1 MQDIADAL
9 SLSRNT
15 VSKALNNQYV
25 PPRTRERVLSAAIEM
40 GYKSYGTVASTDMD
54 KKHLRIVLITSKH
67 LITMTFF
74 IQLVRAIELRLDD
87 MDNVELLQFT
97 VSKAF
102 FFDRLVDYLHENAVD
117 GIICIELFGADYVPR
132 LIALGFPTVFFDF
145 PIYLSVSGNYD
156 VVLPESFTSV
166 KNFCLTLIRERGH
179 PLLGFVG

>member
-1 MQDIADAL
+1 MGKKDRITVQDIADAL

-67 LITMTFF
+67 LMTMTFF
-74 IQLVRAIELRLDD
+74 IQLVRAIELRLDE

-102 FFDRLVDYLHENAVD
+102 FFDRLGRRARS
-117 GIICIELFGADYVPR
+117 GASLRGQIGSFRITGKPLR
-132 LIALGFPTVFFDF
+132 HTLTSLIF
-145 PIYLSVSGNYD
+145 
-156 VVLPESFTSV
+156 VL
-166 KNFCLTLIRERGH
+166 KH
-179 PLLGFVG
+179 PLCFLYSHYTVM